1 VQQAT
6 VGSSQATLLP
16 APTDRRKGFPLRKER
31 NGRASSV
38 LWFTDTANPRGDK
51 MCIVLAALVSSYI
64 SYILSSACWSAHPSL
79 LVHLSIHPS
88 LRGNDA
94 RPRSGLAHST
104 FHDLR
109 AHSKIDR
116 LTARLI
122 SDQQDRA
129 GLITQIRSSKWARDI
144 QRCLVDHPGVSG
156 TGFSRLACSCRVVP
170 SNSSAAPYT
179 VKSQPSHHTCY
190 NDCPTT

>member
-1 VQQAT
+1 MAVRLRFC
-6 VGSSQATLLP
+6 GSQTQRTPEGTRCAV
-16 APTDRRKGFPLRKER
+16 
-31 NGRASSV
+31 SS
-38 LWFTDTANPRGDK
+38 RQ
-51 MCIVLAALVSSYI
+51 LASSYI

-79 LVHLSIHPS
+79 LVHLYIHPS

-94 RPRSGLAHST
+94 RPRSRLAHST

-144 QRCLVDHPGVSG
+144 QRCPVDHPGVSG
-156 TGFSRLACSCRVVP
+156 TGFSRLACSCRLVP

-179 VKSQPSHHTCY
+179 VKSQLSHHTCY

>member
-1 VQQAT
+1 
-6 VGSSQATLLP
+6 VG
-16 APTDRRKGFPLRKER
+16 
-31 NGRASSV
+31 V
-38 LWFTDTANPRGDK
+38 WFTDTANPRGQD
-51 MCIVLAALVSSYI
+51 VLAALVSSSARI
-64 SYILSSACWSAHPSL
+64 FLIFCHLPAGQLILHCLSIY
-79 LVHLSIHPS
+79 LSIHLS